1 MTGRRHFGY
10 VRKRSSGKWQVVY
23 RIDGQRHSSGT
34 FTTKADALACL
45 STIEADLRR
54 GAWID
59 PRAGNVAVQAYANEW
74 LDHRPELALRT
85 RELYEHLLKKH
96 VFPLMGRS
104 TLAGLTPSKIR
115 GWHAEL
121 SQRYPSTASKAY
133 RLLSTILRTA
143 VADGLIAASPCKVS
157 GASVEHPEERPTATI
172 AEVCELANAMPDR
185 LRLVVLLA
193 TWCQLRRGEI
203 LGLRRRDIDIL
214 HSLIRI
220 EQSRTF
226 ARNGSS
232 VIKSPKTAA
241 GRRTLSVPLNVT
253 EVIAEHL
260 EKFASRGPDALVFTG
275 VGGDPLAV
283 GVLQKAWS
291 NARLTIGRPDLHLHD
306 LRHTGLT
313 LAAAT
318 GATTAELMHRAGH
331 SSAEAALR
339 YQHATRDRDVVL
351 ANALEELV
359 RPVKIIAF
367 KTGTDHPPSRD
378 HEERLS

>member
-1 MTGRRHFGY
+1 MAGRRHFGY
-10 VRKRSSGKWQVVY
+10 VRKRSSGKWQAVY
-23 RIDGQRHSSGT
+23 RIEGQMHSSGT
-34 FTTKADALACL
+34 FQAKADALAYL

-59 PRAGNVAVQAYANEW
+59 PRAGRVTLQAYANEW
-74 LDHRPELALRT
+74 LDHRPDLALRT
-85 RELYEHLLKKH
+85 RELYEHLLSKH
-96 VFPLMGRS
+96 VFPVLGKT
-104 TLAGLTPSKIR
+104 TLTGLTPSKIR
-115 GWHAEL
+115 GWNAEL
-121 SQRYPSTASKAY
+121 AVRHPSTASKAY

-143 VADGLIAASPCKVS
+143 VADGLIVTSPCKVS
-157 GASVEHPEERPTATI
+157 GASVEHASERPTATV
-172 AEVCELANAMPDR
+172 AEVRELTIAMPDR
-185 LRLVVLLA
+185 LQLVVLLA

-214 HSLIRI
+214 HSRVRI

-226 ARNGSS
+226 TRNGNSL
-232 VIKSPKTAA
+232 IKCPKTAA
-241 GRRTLSVPLNVT
+241 GSRTLSVPSNVT

-260 EKFASRGPDALVFTG
+260 ERFTSTDPEALVFTG

-291 NARLTIGRPDLHLHD
+291 KARLTIGRPDLHLHD

-339 YQHATRDRDVVL
+339 YQHATRNRDEVL
-351 ANALEELV
+351 ANALEVLSRPSKIVERV
-359 RPVKIIAF
+359 RF
-367 KTGTDHPPSRD
+367 
-378 HEERLS
+378 E

>member
-10 VRKRSSGKWQVVY
+10 VRKRSSGKWQAVY
-23 RIDGQRHSSGT
+23 RIEGQRHSSGT
-34 FTTKADALACL
+34 FKAKADALAYL
-45 STIEADLRR
+45 STIEADVRR

-59 PRAGNVAVQAYANEW
+59 PRAGKVTLHAYANEW
-74 LDHRPELALRT
+74 LEHRPDLAHRT
-85 RELYEHLLKKH
+85 RELYEHLLNNH
-96 VFPLMGRS
+96 VFPSMGRIA
-104 TLAGLTPSKIR
+104 LAGLTPSRIR

-121 SQRYPSTASKAY
+121 ALRHPSTASKAY
-133 RLLSTILRTA
+133 RLVSTILRTA
-143 VADGLIAASPCKVS
+143 VADGLIVISPCKVS
-157 GASVEHPEERPTATI
+157 GASQEHAAERPTATV
-172 AEVCELANAMPDR
+172 AEVCELTNAMPDR

-214 HSLIRI
+214 HSLVHI

-226 ARNGSS
+226 TRNGSALT
-232 VIKSPKTAA
+232 KAPKTAA
-241 GRRTLSVPLNVT
+241 GRRILSVPSNVT

-260 EKFASRGPDALVFTG
+260 ERFTSADLDALVFTG

-291 NARLTIGRPDLHLHD
+291 KARQTIGRPDLHLHD

-339 YQHATRDRDVVL
+339 YQHATRDRDAVL
-351 ANALEELV
+351 ADALEMLV
-359 RPVKIIAF
+359 RPAKIVEL
-367 KTGTDHPPSRD
+367 KVEHN
-378 HEERLS
+378 

>member
-10 VRKRSSGKWQVVY
+10 VRKRTSGRWQAVY
-23 RIDGQRHSSGT
+23 RIEGHRHSSGT
-34 FTTKADALACL
+34 FLAKADALAYL
-45 STIEADLRR
+45 STIEADVRR

-59 PRAGNVAVQAYANEW
+59 PSAGKVTVHAYANEW
-74 LDHRPELALRT
+74 LDHRPDLALRT
-85 RELYEHLLKKH
+85 RELYEHLLNHH
-96 VFPLMGRS
+96 VFPTLGRT
-104 TLAGLTPSKIR
+104 TLAGLSPSKIR

-121 SQRYPSTASKAY
+121 VLRHPSTASKAY

-143 VADGLIAASPCKVS
+143 VADGLIVISPCKVS
-157 GASVEHPEERPTATI
+157 GASVEHAPERPTATI
-172 AEVCELANAMPDR
+172 AEVHELTNAMPDR
-185 LRLVVLLA
+185 LRLAILLA

-220 EQSRTF
+220 QQSRTF
-226 ARNGSS
+226 TRNGNSL
-232 VIKSPKTAA
+232 IKAPKTAA
-241 GRRTLSVPLNVT
+241 GRRILSVPSNVT
-253 EVIAEHL
+253 EVMTEHL
-260 EKFASRGPDALVFTG
+260 AKFTPASPDALIFTG

-291 NARLTIGRPDLHLHD
+291 KARETIGRPDLHLHD

-339 YQHATRDRDVVL
+339 YQHATRDRDEVL
-351 ANALEELV
+351 AKALEVLAL
-359 RPVKIIAF
+359 PAKIVDIR
-367 KTGTDHPPSRD
+367 TGQS
-378 HEERLS
+378 

>member
-10 VRKRSSGKWQVVY
+10 VRKRSSGKWQAVY
-23 RIDGQRHSSGT
+23 RIEGQRHSSGT
-34 FTTKADALACL
+34 FQAKADALAYL

-59 PRAGNVAVQAYANEW
+59 PRAGQVTLHAYANEW
-74 LDHRPELALRT
+74 LDHRPDLALRT
-85 RELYEHLLKKH
+85 RELYEHLLSNH
-96 VFPLMGRS
+96 VFPSMGRT
-104 TLAGLTPSKIR
+104 TLAALTPSKIR

-121 SQRYPSTASKAY
+121 ALRHPSTASKAY

-143 VADGLIAASPCKVS
+143 VADGLIVISPCKVS
-157 GASVEHPEERPTATI
+157 GASVEHAAERSTATV
-172 AEVCELANAMPDR
+172 AEVRELTNAMPDR

-226 ARNGSS
+226 TRNGSS
-232 VIKSPKTAA
+232 LTKAPKTAA
-241 GRRTLSVPLNVT
+241 GRRILSVPSNVT

-260 EKFASRGPDALVFTG
+260 ERFTSTDPDALVFTG

-283 GVLQKAWS
+283 GVLQKAW
-291 NARLTIGRPDLHLHD
+291 ARARQTIGRPDLHLHD

-339 YQHATRDRDVVL
+339 YQHATRNRDEVL
-351 ANALEELV
+351 ANALEVLARPAKVVEL
-359 RPVKIIAF
+359 KI
-367 KTGTDHPPSRD
+367 
-378 HEERLS
+378 EQN